1 MPVAGVTQLF
11 RAGKMWETNL
21 CIPAAQGYA
30 KVAVLGRDVVYVKLE
45 EAVEFQLKIQKM
57 H

>member
-1 MPVAGVTQLF
+1 MPVAAVTQLF
-11 RAGKMWETNL
+11 TGKMWETNL
-21 CIPAAQGYA
+21 CISAVQGYA

>member
-1 MPVAGVTQLF
+1 MPVAAVTQLF

-21 CIPAAQGYA
+21 CTPAVQGYA